1 MVSASQHD
9 HFKLTTEG
17 GAAEGLADQKRSFV
31 RVQSL
36 LLSVF
41 LLLPN
46 IPVGDDHLSVCPLL
60 LLLLHQNNSLWDK
73 VLMTFFHLSVTD
85 HSDC

>member
-1 MVSASQHD
+1 MQ
-9 HFKLTTEG
+9 G
-17 GAAEGLADQKRSFV
+17 
-31 RVQSL
+31 L

-60 LLLLHQNNSLWDK
+60 LLLLHQKNSLWDK
-73 VLMTFFHLSVTD
+73 VMMMFLNLSVTQIILGARF
-85 HSDC
+85 SMLPLNFTCLI